1 VTARE
6 TAPPTISI
14 VTSLFN
20 QLDRTKVFLDSL
32 EETLGEL
39 PCEVILVDDASTD
52 DTPEFLEEI
61 NRSWRVLTNSKNRG
75 FAFSN
80 NLGAKTAQ
88 SEVIAFLNNDLI
100 LRPGWLQ
107 PMLDCLQAGEKVG
120 CVGNVQLDASSG
132 KVDHAGIYFE
142 SDGSVRHARKGCR
155 YPPSNSNFPVR
166 AVTGACF
173 IMYRELFIAEGG
185 FDEGFVNGFE
195 DIDLCLRLAEK
206 GYQHF
211 VSGSSCVL
219 HHVGSARGRNPS
231 NDSNERR
238 FRDKWGSERL
248 FRPEEWA
255 KAYLSRFAGRPWRF
269 HPTKAL
275 KAIFC
280 LARLV

>member
-20 QLDRTKVFLDSL
+20 QLDRTKEFLRSL
-32 EETLGEL
+32 EATLGDIRY
-39 PCEVILVDDASTD
+39 EVILVDDASSDETTD
-52 DTPEFLEEI
+52 FLDELD
-61 NRSWRVLTNSKNRG
+61 SSYRVLRNAENKG
-75 FAFSN
+75 FAFAN
-80 NLGAKTAQ
+80 NRGAEIAK
-88 SEVIAFLNNDLI
+88 SEAIAFLNNDLI

-107 PMLDCLQAGEKVG
+107 PMLDCLQAAEQVG
-120 CVGNVQLDASSG
+120 CVGNVQLDAASG

-155 YPPSNSNFPVR
+155 FPPSHSNFPVR

-173 IMYRELFIAEGG
+173 LMKRELFLSEGG

-238 FRDKWGSERL
+238 FREKWGSERL
-248 FRPEEWA
+248 FRPQEWA

-280 LARLV
+280 LARPV